1 MASLEQK
8 PSPGGG
14 GGGGGGG
21 LDEEESRKRLQAAEE
36 QGKAQENISQMLRKA
51 LAASQVEISQT
62 VHFCNRISGNPE
74 PCNNM

>member
-8 PSPGGG
+8 PSTGGG

-36 QGKAQENISQMLRKA
+36 HGKAQENIAQMLRKA
-51 LAASQVEISQT
+51 LAASQVEISRRT
-62 VHFCNRISGNPE
+62 L
-74 PCNNM
+74 